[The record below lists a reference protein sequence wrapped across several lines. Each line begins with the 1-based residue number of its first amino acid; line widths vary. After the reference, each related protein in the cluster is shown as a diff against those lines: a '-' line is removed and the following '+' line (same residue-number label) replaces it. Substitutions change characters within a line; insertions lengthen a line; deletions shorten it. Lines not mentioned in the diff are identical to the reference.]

1 MLVGGECFVRRSR
14 SPRTRLRVPP
24 WEPIFLCK
32 KRSIPLNTYNSQQKG
47 GCSPENLNFPRKRR
61 PSEGATPWKQLFLR
75 KKEGV
80 PLRPNFSPRRTY
92 ISLHKRGCHPLG
104 TYNICRSYI
113 SLPNW
118 GSPPGSLYFSP
129 KRILQLKRS
138 FMCLQKR
145 HAFSYASIIR

>member
-1 MLVGGECFVRRSR
+1 MMLVGGECFVRRSR

-75 KKEGV
+75 KKERV
-80 PLRPNFSPRRTY
+80 PLRPNFSLRRTY

-104 TYNICRSYI
+104 TYNIGPIFLSQIEGVPLEAYI
-113 SLPNW
+113 SLPKEFFN
-118 GSPPGSLYFSP
+118 SRDRL
-129 KRILQLKRS
+129 
-138 FMCLQKR
+138 C
-145 HAFSYASIIR
+145 AFNKGMHSAMQA